1 MRAALAAFL
10 ILASTAR
17 SAAADVRDLVAPG
30 PDRDVPMRCYANPGE
45 DPRPVIAI
53 LHGGRGYEAFRAQ
66 YESHSSALVNRG
78 YRVCAIL
85 YYSKEDLRVMNGS
98 DREARQARYQTQF
111 NSWVGA
117 ANQAVDYLSHLA
129 TTTSGGV
136 GVLGFSQGAF
146 LAVAV
151 AGTNSN
157 ARALVEFYG
166 GVPSTAQNRIVKL
179 PPTFIVHGD
188 ADKVVS
194 VQEAYALKEFVE
206 VKAPNYGIQIY
217 PGAGHGFDAN
227 VNDARA
233 IDAKQK
239 AIEFFS
245 AHLPSSSK

>member
-10 ILASTAR
+10 ILAS
-17 SAAADVRDLVAPG
+17 SAQSAPADVRDLVAPG

-45 DPRPVIAI
+45 DPHPVIAI

-66 YESHSSALVNRG
+66 YEGHASALVSRG
-78 YRVCAIL
+78 FRVCAVL
-85 YYSKEDLRVMNGS
+85 YYSDQDLRVMHSG
-98 DREARQARYQTQF
+98 DRDARQARYQTQF
-111 NSWVGA
+111 NTWVGA
-117 ANQAVDYLSHLA
+117 ANQAVDYLSRLA

-157 ARALVEFYG
+157 VRALVEFYG
-166 GVPSTAQNRIVKL
+166 GVPSIAQARIARL
-179 PPTFIVHGD
+179 PPTLIVHGD

-194 VQEAYALKEFVE
+194 VQEAYVLKDFVE
-206 VKAPNYGIQIY
+206 MKAPNYGIRIY

-227 VNDARA
+227 ANDARA
-233 IDAKQK
+233 IDARQK
-239 AIEFFS
+239 AVDFFS